1 MKKKRSLQ
9 NHRTRIHKNLFAAI
23 GIQVIIRMTLYLDQ
37 AVFVSE
43 MVGGGSHQTLIDS
56 STVAAAGAR
65 GIHETVNKFLMPSK
79 ICSFPFLLIINAI
92 TSSNDDAM
100 P

>member
-1 MKKKRSLQ
+1 
-9 NHRTRIHKNLFAAI
+9 
-23 GIQVIIRMTLYLDQ
+23 MTLYLDQ

-65 GIHETVNKFLMPSK
+65 GIHDTVNKFLPSE
-79 ICSFPFLLIINAI
+79 ICSFPFLLIIDAI